1 MAKATLTLQ
10 NGTSVQIEGTT
21 EEIKKLLEFYGG
33 EPVRSGNR
41 TPSLKTPLKRQP
53 RPAEKEGSPVDLA
66 SILKIAKDCEDA
78 DKIEKQILDRTSQ
91 VDRTLLPLYI
101 VHEHLNNCVGLT
113 TGEISKI
120 TKNLGIPIATPNV
133 SHTLSGTASR
143 YVMGDKLKKRGQPVR
158 YKLSRRGVKYVKAV
172 LEGTEGED

>member
-1 MAKATLTLQ
+1 MAKATLSLP

-21 EEIKKLLEFYGG
+21 DEVKKLLEFYGG
-33 EPVRSGNR
+33 EPSRSTNR
-41 TPSLKTPLKRQP
+41 RASPRAPLKKQHRTT
-53 RPAEKEGSPVDLA
+53 EGEDASVDLA
-66 SILKIAKDCEDA
+66 NIVNLAKDCDEA
-78 DKIEKQILDRTSQ
+78 DKIESQILDRTSQ

-101 VHEHLNNCVGLT
+101 VHEHLDNSVGLT

-120 TKNLGIPIATPNV
+120 TKNLGIPIATANV
-133 SHTLSGTASR
+133 SHTLSGAASR
-143 YVMGDKLKKRGQPVR
+143 YVMGDKVKKKGQPVR